1 MFGFFK
7 KKEKEKST
15 AVSVEVKNKTP
26 GGNGVVDAATGIA
39 ITDAARAATDNANA
53 VYAKPTQYTGNRGL
67 YDSGAAK
74 NNVKV
79 KAFASGGEVVDPYTG
94 KSLELRK
101 IDAKA
106 KYGADWADHLAEGD
120 HITPIEKVFDSN
132 SGNPWLSND
141 DIRSIANSDE
151 NLETVSRKYNNAKR
165 SRTNEEFVNDR
176 EYLEQ
181 TGVELTEDGR
191 ERAIESGKRS
201 KYALDKKSRQTT
213 ARNIVRTSHQAG
225 VDSAINAGGTGATI
239 SGILNITAV
248 VKGEKTVEEAIV
260 DTAKD
265 AGKSAALGYVTGS
278 GLTALSH
285 TLESS
290 SSTFL
295 RSLSEANVPGKIVT
309 AVMVTGN
316 TIKRYCKGEIST
328 QEALIEI
335 GDRGLTVATA
345 GYSMAVG
352 QALIPIPVVGAAV
365 GALVGSFATSSVYS
379 QLIGALRSKQLQQQE
394 RERIIAECNK
404 MVAQEQAYR
413 AELEQYLE
421 SYFADYQHCFDEA
434 LGQIDS
440 AMKSGDANGVI
451 AGANAI
457 TRKLGGKVQFNN
469 MDEFDKFLDDD
480 TKTLF

>member
-7 KKEKEKST
+7 KKEKEKNT

-53 VYAKPTQYTGNRGL
+53 VYAKPTQY
-67 YDSGAAK
+67 
-74 NNVKV
+74 
-79 KAFASGGEVVDPYTG
+79 
-94 KSLELRK
+94 
-101 IDAKA
+101 
-106 KYGADWADHLAEGD
+106 
-120 HITPIEKVFDSN
+120 
-132 SGNPWLSND
+132 
-141 DIRSIANSDE
+141 
-151 NLETVSRKYNNAKR
+151 
-165 SRTNEEFVNDR
+165 
-176 EYLEQ
+176 
-181 TGVELTEDGR
+181 
-191 ERAIESGKRS
+191 
-201 KYALDKKSRQTT
+201 
-213 ARNIVRTSHQAG
+213 
-225 VDSAINAGGTGATI
+225 
-239 SGILNITAV
+239 
-248 VKGEKTVEEAIV
+248 
-260 DTAKD
+260 
-265 AGKSAALGYVTGS
+265 
-278 GLTALSH
+278 
-285 TLESS
+285 
-290 SSTFL
+290 
-295 RSLSEANVPGKIVT
+295 
-309 AVMVTGN
+309 
-316 TIKRYCKGEIST
+316 
-328 QEALIEI
+328 
-335 GDRGLTVATA
+335 TVATA